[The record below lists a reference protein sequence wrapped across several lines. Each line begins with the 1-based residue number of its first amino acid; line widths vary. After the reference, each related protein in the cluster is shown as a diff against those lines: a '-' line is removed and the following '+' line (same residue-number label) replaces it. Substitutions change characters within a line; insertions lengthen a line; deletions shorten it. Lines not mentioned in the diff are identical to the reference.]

1 MERVY
6 EGYARD
12 GGSVGTRNHVA
23 VIPTVGCVNEVARRI
38 AEQVEGVIPLLH
50 HQGCCQLSPDIETIT
65 RVLVG
70 LGRNPNVA
78 GVLLINLGC
87 QAVNLDRVRA
97 GIEES
102 TETHAV
108 SLQELGGITN
118 TTARGVELARQM
130 VTKLKNERSKTGLDS
145 LVVGLKCGA
154 SGATSGVASNPAIGV
169 AVDMLVDEGAT
180 VVFGETTEALGAED
194 VLSKRAASPEIARSI
209 LSKIS
214 EMEERA
220 KSIGVDMRGSQPT
233 PGNIRAG
240 LTTIEDKSLGA
251 VIKTG
256 TRTIQ
261 GVLEYGERPQGKGL
275 YFMDTP
281 GREIEM
287 LTGLAAG
294 GCEVI
299 VFSTG
304 VGAPQGFPIVPVI
317 KVSGNENT
325 CRHLAEHIDID
336 VSGIVRGEQTL
347 EEAGQRIFDEIIQVA
362 SGRQVKAER
371 LGYDIWGVNLGIYMK
386 GPVI

>member
-1 MERVY
+1 
-6 EGYARD
+6 
-12 GGSVGTRNHVA
+12 
-23 VIPTVGCVNEVARRI
+23 
-38 AEQVEGVIPLLH
+38 
-50 HQGCCQLSPDIETIT
+50 
-65 RVLVG
+65 
-70 LGRNPNVA
+70 
-78 GVLLINLGC
+78 
-87 QAVNLDRVRA
+87 
-97 GIEES
+97 
-102 TETHAV
+102 
-108 SLQELGGITN
+108 
-118 TTARGVELARQM
+118 
-130 VTKLKNERSKTGLDS
+130 
-145 LVVGLKCGA
+145 
-154 SGATSGVASNPAIGV
+154 
-169 AVDMLVDEGAT
+169 MLVDEGAT

-362 SGRQVKAER
+362 SGRQVQAER
-371 LGYDIWGVNLGIYMK
+371 LGYDKWGVNLGIYMK